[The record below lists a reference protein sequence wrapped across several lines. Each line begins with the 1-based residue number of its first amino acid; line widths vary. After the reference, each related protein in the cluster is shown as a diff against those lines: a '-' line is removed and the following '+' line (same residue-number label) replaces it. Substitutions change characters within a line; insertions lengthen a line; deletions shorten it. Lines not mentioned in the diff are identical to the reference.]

1 MSSDFKYI
9 FLRIPEEITFK
20 YIEGVKEE
28 CLNIDLN
35 CAIMISKVI
44 NISTEGVD
52 FPSSI
57 KEDELFRLADGDLI
71 KKEAVVNF
79 LHKSVDEVLIP
90 RVSQV
95 QNLNSS
101 ICRKDLDYIKI
112 GEFTYVFT
120 GNQKKPY
127 SNCEWEA
134 YSFLL
139 ALKLSGCI

>member
-120 GNQKKPY
+120 GNQKNHTLIANGRLTPF
-127 SNCEWEA
+127 CWP
-134 YSFLL
+134 
-139 ALKLSGCI
+139 